1 MDSLPSSNSMSKPFP
16 IAVVVRIVGNASG
29 PIGIGITLTG
39 WLNPLIGVGALM
51 IGAGYVIWELS
62 ALDAVK
68 HNVPGM
74 LRLLAV
80 VMIAAVT
87 VGLSWRPIRAAVT
100 KNTLQ
105 PHIPTAAEIAAE
117 VWKHRPQDR
126 PTLSTITPRP
136 APKGIGHTNPTTE
149 NIAGPRSTATLGS
162 SGATP
167 SNIEVVLSC
176 LPVKL
181 PITIPAGQLGY
192 IILLN
197 EAANKRS
204 KYLEFPVGTLTG
216 KAATTWPSP
225 SVIRQAKDIDLFG
238 VATQCEV
245 SNRGDTNLL
254 DLTLPLQS
262 SYGEAWSNMKS
273 YDVTVVINPLDKGQ
287 STSFY
292 IINTCPVSARIHIT
306 DFATVKLSR
315 DDYMHRFHLELPD
328 GRGES
333 TMYGLNESKVNW
345 GGTSC
350 N

>member
-1 MDSLPSSNSMSKPFP
+1 MTQDSTSRTIHLAGQESSTSVPRMPCDIFPRPFRTFYPGQAEVCAVDSLPSSNSMSKPFP

-136 APKGIGHTNPTTE
+136 APKGI
-149 NIAGPRSTATLGS
+149 
-162 SGATP
+162 
-167 SNIEVVLSC
+167 
-176 LPVKL
+176 
-181 PITIPAGQLGY
+181 
-192 IILLN
+192 
-197 EAANKRS
+197 
-204 KYLEFPVGTLTG
+204 
-216 KAATTWPSP
+216 
-225 SVIRQAKDIDLFG
+225 
-238 VATQCEV
+238 
-245 SNRGDTNLL
+245 
-254 DLTLPLQS
+254 
-262 SYGEAWSNMKS
+262 
-273 YDVTVVINPLDKGQ
+273 
-287 STSFY
+287 
-292 IINTCPVSARIHIT
+292 
-306 DFATVKLSR
+306 
-315 DDYMHRFHLELPD
+315 
-328 GRGES
+328 
-333 TMYGLNESKVNW
+333 
-345 GGTSC
+345 
-350 N
+350 